1 MDYKGNNSP
10 FNVGINYVTSIEP
23 LWYALPD
30 VIASKLL
37 AGKSPK
43 IIKAIR
49 FIPTEKQTGLKASR
63 ILGIPIDPAKDNLI
77 QVLVEAR
84 QRIKHQQ
91 ESRQKAMKI
100 LVNSMGYGIFI
111 ELNPQDRKSEIAVY
125 GVDEFTTKKNHYEI
139 PGKFYHPLLAVV
151 ITAGSRLFLAMAE
164 ARLME
169 LGERHAYMDTDSI
182 FVPPKC
188 AQELINYF
196 QPLNPYSVDLQ
207 LLKIDHNDVWYYG
220 ISSKR
225 YVLYNYENG
234 KITFIEDKKDE
245 KSYKLHGLG
254 HLTNPFSQ
262 SKSDWHA
269 EIWEDI
275 LNLHNGLLTSV
286 DIEEKYS
293 RFYAIARMTVSTS
306 NILNR
311 FRTLNEGKEW
321 RDQIKPFNF
330 FLCGYQVKVDGKKP
344 VKPLSPFTK
353 DPQSI
358 VHEPFIDYETGTI
371 KQGLEYF
378 KPLE

>member
-1 MDYKGNNSP
+1 
-10 FNVGINYVTSIEP
+10 
-23 LWYALPD
+23 
-30 VIASKLL
+30 
-37 AGKSPK
+37 
-43 IIKAIR
+43 
-49 FIPTEKQTGLKASR
+49 
-63 ILGIPIDPAKDNLI
+63 
-77 QVLVEAR
+77 
-84 QRIKHQQ
+84 
-91 ESRQKAMKI
+91 
-100 LVNSMGYGIFI
+100 
-111 ELNPQDRKSEIAVY
+111 
-125 GVDEFTTKKNHYEI
+125 
-139 PGKFYHPLLAVV
+139 
-151 ITAGSRLFLAMAE
+151 MA
-164 ARLME
+164 
-169 LGERHAYMDTDSI
+169 TDSI

-207 LLKIDHNDVWYYG
+207 LLKIDHDNVWYYG

-275 LNLHNGLLTSV
+275 LNLHNGLLTPV

-306 NILNR
+306 YILNR

-330 FLCGYQVKVDGKKP
+330 FLCGCQVKVDGKKP
-344 VKPLSPFTK
+344 VKQLSPHTK

-378 KPLE
+378 KPLSKTILQYIDHPESKYEGDIGQLERKHIMVTEIVHIGKEANNIEDEPLETGNVQVFKNEGKERLKIVEMRQCEAERLGIDRKTIWRMKGIFNLIFLYK